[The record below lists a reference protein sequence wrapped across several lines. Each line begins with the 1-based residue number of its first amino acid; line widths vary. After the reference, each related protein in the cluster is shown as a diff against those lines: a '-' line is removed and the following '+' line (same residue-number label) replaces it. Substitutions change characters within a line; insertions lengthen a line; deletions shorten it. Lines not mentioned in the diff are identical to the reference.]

1 MMQAATAAQHGVP
14 VCCRPKLAHGP
25 QFRATLMI
33 EQMMLYELRKHAAGR
48 RRMHVSI
55 PSRIQAESYRGMPVG
70 ADDPTNRAGSTD
82 QKKLLLTGSSSRSEQ
97 QNFCPLPNSPSLQS
111 NPQTESPERQAP
123 QLARMCRSLSA
134 ELPHQVEALE
144 HCDARLR

>member
-1 MMQAATAAQHGVP
+1 MQAATAAQHGVP

-70 ADDPTNRAGSTD
+70 ADDPTIVLAAQIRRSSCSQAALQEASNRISAHCPTR
-82 QKKLLLTGSSSRSEQ
+82 QVFNQIRKL
-97 QNFCPLPNSPSLQS
+97 NLPNAKLHSL
-111 NPQTESPERQAP
+111 PGCADRF
-123 QLARMCRSLSA
+123 QLSYHTRWKLWSTAMHA
-134 ELPHQVEALE
+134 
-144 HCDARLR
+144 